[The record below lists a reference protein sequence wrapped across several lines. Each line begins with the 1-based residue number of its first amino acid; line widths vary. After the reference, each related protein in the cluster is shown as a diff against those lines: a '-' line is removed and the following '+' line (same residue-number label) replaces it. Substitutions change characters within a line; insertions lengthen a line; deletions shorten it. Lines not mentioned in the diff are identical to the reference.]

1 MVPRDDNVERSKR
14 FFKIVEMKRTQEVE
28 FKQAHEEIAYFS
40 EKLAEEQPKMRLM
53 LKVGDK
59 EANKR
64 VLDDYH
70 KY

>member
-1 MVPRDDNVERSKR
+1 
-14 FFKIVEMKRTQEVE
+14 MKRTQEVE
-28 FKQAHEEIAYFS
+28 FKQPHEEVAYFS
-40 EKLAEEQPKMRLM
+40 EKLTEEQPKMRLK

>member
-1 MVPRDDNVERSKR
+1 VLPRDDNVERSKR

-28 FKQAHEEIAYFS
+28 FKQPHEEVAYFS
-40 EKLAEEQPKMRLM
+40 EKLTEEQPKMRLK